1 MRSAAA
7 YFPAFVGAEISLTES
22 AAFPVARRMAYR
34 NKTLLQTLLDQ
45 NKAAFGFGLRKCRRG
60 HQSISQCCFRSRRL
74 AIQFCTVAVS

>member
-1 MRSAAA
+1 MRCTAA

-45 NKAAFGFGLRKCRRG
+45 NKAAFGFGLRERRG
-60 HQSISQCCFRSRRL
+60 WHQSIPLRRFRSRRL
-74 AIQFCTVAVS
+74 ASQFCTVAVS